1 MKKNIVFFDSNF
13 EEHEQ
18 LLREYTVNFVSLKVD
33 ARFKTK
39 VSINGTQIGDIID
52 DNSEEADSYRFHDV
66 FHYTFATM
74 LGWSPCTR
82 AMMKRKRKSI
92 STVDEF
98 EDGARATITEEAIS
112 LLIFNKAKQKDFFKN
127 QTKISSSLL
136 KQIKELTSTF
146 EVAKR
151 SKKEWEYAILKAY
164 SLFNDLVKNNGGN
177 IHFNM
182 REKTAIYELR
192 M

>member
-1 MKKNIVFFDSNF
+1 MNTKFFFDSNF
-13 EEHEQ
+13 EEHEK
-18 LLREYTVNFVSLKVD
+18 LPREYTVNFNSLKVD
-33 ARFKTK
+33 SRFKTK

-92 STVDEF
+92 PAIDEI

-151 SKKEWEYAILKAY
+151 TKKEWEYAILKGY

-182 REKTAIYELR
+182 IEKTAIYELSL
-192 M
+192 

>member
-92 STVDEF
+92 FTVDEF

-151 SKKEWEYAILKAY
+151 SKKEWECAILKGY

-182 REKTAIYELR
+182 IEKTAIYELSL
-192 M
+192 